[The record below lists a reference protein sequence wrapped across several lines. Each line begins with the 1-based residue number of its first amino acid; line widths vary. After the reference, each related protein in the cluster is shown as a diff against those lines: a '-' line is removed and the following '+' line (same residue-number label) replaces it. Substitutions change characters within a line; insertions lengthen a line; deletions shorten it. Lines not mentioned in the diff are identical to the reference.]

1 MPNDRLVRAG
11 LPKSPTG
18 ITGFDEITGGGLPAG
33 RTSLICG
40 GPGSGKTLFAST
52 FLVNGA
58 VQAGE
63 PGVFMSFEER
73 ADDLAANVASL
84 GCDLDGLVAA
94 GSIAIDHIR
103 VERSEIEESGEY
115 DLEGLFVRL
124 DFAVRTIGAKRVVL
138 DTIEALFSSLSDTAV
153 LRSEL
158 RRLFGW
164 LKDRGLTALITAEQG
179 EGQLTRFGLEEYVS
193 DCVVLLDNR
202 VQDQVSTRRMR
213 VVKYRGSAHE
223 TNEFPFLID
232 RDGLSVLPITAATLT
247 HSVSD
252 EIISTGIAALDGM
265 FGLGGLY
272 RGSSVL
278 VSGGSGTG
286 KTTVAA
292 FMAQAACLR
301 GERALIYLMEE
312 SAAQITRDALSV
324 GLDLQRH
331 VDAGLLGF
339 EAARPSLFGLEM
351 HLARMHRDIAEVAP
365 TLVVIDPVSAY
376 RGPPGGGPVGDVAHG
391 RHAEG
396 PRHHGGVH
404 QFAKRADHRRH
415 NLRGLSSLMDTWVKL
430 AVVESNGEMNRTL
443 DVVKARGMSHSNQL
457 REFRMGAAGLSLV
470 EPYIGDRRRADR
482 RRPPDPSRPR
492 TDGSLAAPQRAG
504 APGPSRRAPP
514 RGTGAAD
521 QRPARR
527 AGAGGAGGQA
537 AGRGGGG
544 ARSRTATR
552 PRGVGRLA
560 GRRGMSD
567 AAAQTGDDGGR
578 YHLRLYVAGQTTKSL
593 AAMANLKRVCEQ
605 HLAGRYDIEVI
616 DLLINPQLAAG
627 DQILAIPTLVRRLP
641 APLKRIIGGPVEY
654 RQSPGRARYPAARR
668 RPLKMPPV
676 IAAWAEQLQGDVG
689 PASSPAS
696 ERASG
701 PGSERA
707 SGPGSERAAGPALEQ
722 APPMQLRLFVAGN
735 SQLSLRTIATLR
747 AFCERRLP
755 PGLDLEVVDIYQQPA
770 WPCATRWW
778 RRRRW

>member
-376 RGPPGGGPVGDVAHG
+376 RGPPAEVQSVMLRMVDMLKARGITAVFTSLRSERTIGDTTYV
-391 RHAEG
+391 
-396 PRHHGGVH
+396 
-404 QFAKRADHRRH
+404 
-415 NLRGLSSLMDTWVKL
+415 GLSSLMDTWVKL

-457 REFRMGAAGLSLV
+457 REFRMGADGLSLV
-470 EPYIGDRRRADR
+470 EPYIG
-482 RRPPDPSRPR
+482 
-492 TDGSLAAPQRAG
+492 TDGVL
-504 APGPSRRAPP
+504 
-514 RGTGAAD
+514 TGAA
-521 QRPARR
+521 RLT
-527 AGAGGAGGQA
+527 QA
-537 AGRGGGG
+537 AREQME
-544 ARSRTATR
+544 A
-552 PRGVGRLA
+552 L
-560 GRRGMSD
+560 RR
-567 AAAQTGDDGGR
+567 R
-578 YHLRLYVAGQTTKSL
+578 
-593 AAMANLKRVCEQ
+593 NEQ
-605 HLAGRYDIEVI
+605 E
-616 DLLINPQLAAG
+616 
-627 DQILAIPTLVRRLP
+627 
-641 APLKRIIGGPVEY
+641 
-654 RQSPGRARYPAARR
+654 RQGRAAARR
-668 RPLKMPPV
+668 REGLERQISDLRAELEREEQEGKRLDEEEEAREARRQRDRAEL
-676 IAAWAEQLQGDVG
+676 AAWRG
-689 PASSPAS
+689 
-696 ERASG
+696 
-701 PGSERA
+701 
-707 SGPGSERAAGPALEQ
+707 AAG
-722 APPMQLRLFVAGN
+722 
-735 SQLSLRTIATLR
+735 
-747 AFCERRLP
+747 
-755 PGLDLEVVDIYQQPA
+755 
-770 WPCATRWW
+770 
-778 RRRRW
+778 